1 MKVLKACRIV
11 DNKEYENLENI
22 VYFKD
27 IEFEENTNKDK
38 KPSSNPAG
46 YPAGADL

>member
-11 DNKEYENLENI
+11 DNKEYKNLENI

-38 KPSSNPAG
+38 NPHLTLRDILLG
-46 YPAGADL
+46 QI